1 MIMKTTEIRKEI
13 HDYIDRADERFLRL
27 VYSMVENEQI
37 ETGSNL
43 FSIKT
48 QDMVKR
54 ANASLLSV
62 AAGKTRNIKV
72 FKKEVDNWK
81 KQQSTR

>member
-1 MIMKTTEIRKEI
+1 
-13 HDYIDRADERFLRL
+13 
-27 VYSMVENEQI
+27 MVENEQI
-37 ETGSNL
+37 ETESNL

-54 ANASLLSV
+54 AKASLLSV
-62 AAGKTRNIKV
+62 AEGRTRNIKV
-72 FKKEVDNWK
+72 YKKEVDNWK